1 MSHANNSA
9 WPKYR
14 MVIDGDARWLNLR
27 DAGIAYDSGWCPVS
41 IGGQVM
47 EEDATVRDI
56 LPIERQRIA
65 DIADDYSGSK

>member
-1 MSHANNSA
+1 MSD

-14 MVIDGDARWLNLR
+14 MVVSGQVEWLSIRN
-27 DAGIAYDSGWCPVS
+27 AGIVYDSGWVPVS

-47 EEDATVRDI
+47 EENGDVRDI
-56 LPIERQRIA
+56 TSAERTQIS